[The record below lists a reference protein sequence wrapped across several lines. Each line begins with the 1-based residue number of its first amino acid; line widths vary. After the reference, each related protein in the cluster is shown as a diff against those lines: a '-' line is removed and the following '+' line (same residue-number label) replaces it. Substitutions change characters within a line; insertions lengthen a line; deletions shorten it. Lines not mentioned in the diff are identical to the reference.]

1 MLERVQ
7 GVLEGVGS
15 QGVLVRLGGVTLHVL
30 ASQNTLRALGPVGA
44 TVTLYTH
51 LIVREDGLQLY
62 GFATQEERE
71 LFLRLL
77 SVNGVGPRS
86 ALALC
91 SLLSP
96 SELTRAIEEADA
108 DALSR
113 VPGIGRRLAGRI
125 ILELRGKLAEATPIA
140 DPELLEA
147 LLALGYTRAEA
158 SSAIAS
164 LPRSVATAPL
174 EERLRAA
181 LRYFAGQ

>member
-1 MLERVQ
+1 MLERLQ

-15 QGVLVRLGGVTLHVL
+15 QGVLVRLGGITLHVL
-30 ASQNTLRALGPVGA
+30 ASQNTLRSLGPVGS

-51 LIVREDGLQLY
+51 LIVREDALQLY
-62 GFATQEERE
+62 GFATQEERD

-96 SELTRAIEEADA
+96 QELTRAIQEADA
-108 DALSR
+108 DAISR
-113 VPGIGRRLAGRI
+113 VPGIGKRLAGRI
-125 ILELRGKLAEATPIA
+125 ILELRGKLAETTPVTDA
-140 DPELLEA
+140 ELLEA
-147 LLALGYTRAEA
+147 LLALGYTRSEA
-158 SSAIAS
+158 MAAIAS
-164 LPRSVATAPL
+164 LPRSAAQAPL

-181 LRYFAGQ
+181 LQHFAGR